1 MKWLWI
7 CIFIPLLPGCELADQ
22 HKELEKAKQQ
32 LEQTSEKVKEKI
44 SEGSRELS
52 EQANEAKES
61 LQELSNVSII
71 DSGRLLAMLPES
83 LPGMERTHT
92 ENQQNTRLGVHISQ
106 AEAGYS
112 DGDKASLNIHIIDL
126 GSLQA
131 VTAILKLPWL
141 NKEINNKTDHGFER
155 TRDIR
160 GHRGYE
166 KYQSRNRTGEMRILI
181 HERVVLSVSGE
192 NIGHRELDRAL
203 GRVDLRKLE
212 QLVD

>member
-7 CIFIPLLPGCELADQ
+7 CIFIPLFPGCELADQ

-32 LEQTSEKVKEKI
+32 LEQTGEKVKEKL
-44 SEGSRELS
+44 SEGSRDLA
-52 EQANEAKES
+52 EQAKEAKES

-71 DSGRLLAMLPES
+71 DSDRLSGVLPDN
-83 LPGMERTHT
+83 LPGMERTHI
-92 ENQQNTRLGVHISQ
+92 ENQQNTRLGIHLSQ
-106 AEAGYS
+106 AEADYS
-112 DGDKASLNIHIIDL
+112 DGDKANLNIHIIDL

-131 VTAILKLPWL
+131 VTTILKLPWL
-141 NKEINNKTDHGFER
+141 NKDINTKTDHGFER
-155 TRDIR
+155 TTDIR

-166 KYQSRNRTGEMRILI
+166 KYNSQNRTGEMRILI
-181 HERVVLSVSGE
+181 SERVVLSVSGE
-192 NIGHRELDRAL
+192 NIGHRELDGAL

>member
-1 MKWLWI
+1 MKWLWV

-22 HKELEKAKQQ
+22 QKELEKAKQT
-32 LEQTSEKVKEKI
+32 LEQTGEKVKEKI
-44 SEGSRELS
+44 SEGSRDLS
-52 EQANEAKES
+52 EQAKEAKES

-71 DSGRLLAMLPES
+71 ESDRLASMLPDN
-83 LPGMERTHT
+83 LPGMERTHI
-92 ENQQNTRLGVHISQ
+92 ENQQNTRFGVHLSQ
-106 AEAGYS
+106 AEAAYS
-112 DGDKASLNIHIIDL
+112 DGDNANLNIHVTDL

-166 KYQSRNRTGEMRILI
+166 KYNAQNRTGEMHILI
-181 HERVVLSVSGE
+181 NERVVLSVSGE

>member
-7 CIFIPLLPGCELADQ
+7 FIFIPLLPGCELANRQ
-22 HKELEKAKQQ
+22 KELEKAKQT
-32 LEQTSEKVKEKI
+32 LEQTGEKVKEKI
-44 SEGSRELS
+44 SEGSRELT
-52 EQANEAKES
+52 EQAKEAKES

-71 DSGRLLAMLPES
+71 ESDRLASMLPDN
-83 LPGMERTHT
+83 LPGMERTHI
-92 ENQQNTRLGVHISQ
+92 EHQQNTRLEIHISQ
-106 AEAGYS
+106 AEASYS
-112 DGDKASLNIHIIDL
+112 DAGKANLKIHVTDL

-141 NKEINNKTDHGFER
+141 KKEINTKTDHGFER

-166 KYQSRNRTGEMRILI
+166 KYNSQNRTGEMHILI
-181 HERVVLSVSGE
+181 NERVVLSVSGD